1 LNIAQALNAYVN
13 FTQDGLLNQ
22 EFKGFLEKLLLMWRI
37 EICEK
42 LVDVDTSWMH
52 IVALQKNRTKPLFH
66 QLRSAWNIILEK
78 RLY

>member
-1 LNIAQALNAYVN
+1 MLNAYVN

-22 EFKGFLEKLLLMWRI
+22 EFKGFSEKLLLMRRI

-42 LVDVDTSWMH
+42 LVDVDAFWMH
-52 IVALQKNRTKPLFH
+52 IVALQKNKSKRLFH